1 MKQLIKNL
9 VETTGP
15 SGFESEIRSLV
26 RAEVES
32 YVDEIRVDAL
42 GSLITRKGRKA
53 EGGKRIMIAAHIDE
67 IGIMVTHID
76 DNGFLRFTN
85 IGGVNPLNLSGGRV
99 RFVNGTAGVIG
110 VESPRDRG
118 SMPTIDKFYIDVGAR
133 NKTDCPVKVGDAAVF
148 DRPFEDLGERLVSK
162 AMDDR
167 IGAAIMIQALKEL
180 KSSPNEL
187 YFVFTTQEEVGLRGA
202 TTSAYGIDP
211 EIGIAVDI
219 TGVGDTPNSD
229 KMAVALGK
237 GPALKVKDRSLVV
250 DPRILDWMVRT
261 AERENL
267 PYQYEVLTY
276 GGTDAGAMNLTRAGV
291 PSTCISIPTRYAHS
305 PSEMVDYQDVLN
317 CVKLLMG
324 AVSQP
329 ITLE

>member
-15 SGFESEIRSLV
+15 SGFESEIRALV

-42 GSLITRKGRKA
+42 GNLITRKGKKS
-53 EGGKRIMIAAHIDE
+53 EGGKRIMVAAHIDE
-67 IGIMVTHID
+67 IGVMVTHID
-76 DNGFLRFTN
+76 ENGFMRFTN
-85 IGGVNPLNLSGGRV
+85 IGGVNPFNLSGGRV

-110 VESPRDRG
+110 VESPRERG
-118 SMPTIDKFYIDVGAR
+118 SVPGMEKFYIDVGA
-133 NKTDCPVKVGDAAVF
+133 KGKADCPVKVGDAAAF

-167 IGAAIMIQALKEL
+167 IGAAIMIQAIKEL

-229 KMAVALGK
+229 QMAVGLGK

-250 DPRILDWMVRT
+250 DPRIVDWMVRT

-267 PYQYEVLTY
+267 PYQYEILTY

-317 CVKLLMG
+317 CVKLLLG
-324 AVSQP
+324 AVSHP
-329 ITLE
+329 VTLD

>member
-15 SGFESEIRSLV
+15 SGFEGEIRSLV

-42 GSLITRKGRKA
+42 GNLITRKGNKT
-53 EGGKRIMIAAHIDE
+53 EGGKRIMVAAHIDE
-67 IGIMVTHID
+67 IGVMVTHID
-76 DNGFLRFTN
+76 DNGFMRVTN
-85 IGGVNPLNLSGGRV
+85 IGGVNPFNLSGGRV

-118 SMPTIDKFYIDVGAR
+118 SMPTLDKFYIDVGA
-133 NKTDCPVKVGDAAVF
+133 KDKADCPVKVGDAAAF

-250 DPRILDWMVRT
+250 DPRIVDWMVRT

-317 CVKLLMG
+317 CVKLLVG
-324 AVSQP
+324 VISHSV
-329 ITLE
+329 TLE